1 MNRNNVTVT
10 RKERR
15 RDRRRSMEIEAALDG
30 QPVRLADL
38 SASGF
43 GVAIDATDKTFPHF
57 RVGMRT
63 YLELKADGVEAL
75 KLVVEI
81 VREMGE
87 NGVVGGAFVKL
98 SDKDYNVIESLLT
111 GRYRRRR

>member
-1 MNRNNVTVT
+1 VV
-10 RKERR
+10 
-15 RDRRRSMEIEAALDG
+15 
-30 QPVRLADL
+30 LADL

-43 GVAIDATDKTFPHF
+43 GVAIDATDKAFPHF
-57 RVGMRT
+57 RIGMRT
-63 YLELKADGVEAL
+63 HLELKAFGVKAL

-81 VREMGE
+81 VRDEGE

-98 SDKDYNVIESLLT
+98 SDEDYNIIESLLT